1 MKKSV
6 VVFTSFAFLLALS
19 VPAVAQPSSKAVETR
34 IIDDFDTVDAQNY
47 QVPLKKDKQETEGT
61 KALNW
66 TWNVQASHYA
76 TEGYPKM
83 DYFKGQPNALKVFQ
97 KADVEAKVL
106 GIQTSFLRKGENWF
120 EVYPEKDG
128 KPFEIPFVGTV
139 SQLDFWVWGA
149 NYLYF
154 IDILIRDADGRVY
167 TLPAGNL
174 AFNGWKNIIV
184 SIPSYIRQ
192 HSRLRSGPTVMSFV
206 GFRIR
211 TDPDEYVDNFTVFFD
226 QLKFSTN
233 ALSNIFDGYEL
244 KDLEFGDSKSGSNG
258 SASTSSSAQGDAK

>member
-1 MKKSV
+1 MKKGV

-34 IIDDFDTVDAQNY
+34 VIDDFDTVDSQNY
-47 QVPLKKDKQETEGT
+47 QVPLKKSTQTTEGT
-61 KALNW
+61 EGLNW
-66 TWNVQASHYA
+66 TWNVQASHYIDK
-76 TEGYPKM
+76 EKGFPKLN
-83 DYFKGQPNALKVFQ
+83 YFNGQPNALKMFQ
-97 KADVEAKVL
+97 KSDVEAKVL
-106 GIQTSFLRKGENWF
+106 GVQTSYLRKGENWF

-128 KPFEIPFVGTV
+128 KPYEIPFVGTV
-139 SQLDFWVWGA
+139 TQVDFWVWGA

-174 AFNGWKNIIV
+174 AFNGWRNVIV
-184 SIPSYIRQ
+184 QIPSYIRQ
-192 HSRLRSGPTVMSFV
+192 HSRLRSGPTAMTFV
-206 GFRIR
+206 GFRVR
-211 TDPDEYVDNFTVFFD
+211 TDPDEYVDSFTIFFD

-244 KDLEFGDSKSGSNG
+244 KDLDFGDSSSSG
-258 SASTSSSAQGDAK
+258 STSSSSQGEEK